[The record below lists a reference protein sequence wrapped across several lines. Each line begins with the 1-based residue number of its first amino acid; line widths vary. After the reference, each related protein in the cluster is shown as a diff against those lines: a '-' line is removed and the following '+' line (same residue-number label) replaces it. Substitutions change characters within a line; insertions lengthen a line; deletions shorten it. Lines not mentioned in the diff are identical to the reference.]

1 MRVPVGVRM
10 AVAVVVTMIV
20 VMVVVVVIMSVCAH
34 ANAYTPFPRTAKLV
48 HDNAL
53 NVIM

>member
-1 MRVPVGVRM
+1 MVMIVIGVI
-10 AVAVVVTMIV
+10 VVVRG
-20 VMVVVVVIMSVCAH
+20 AH
-34 ANAYTPFPRTAKLV
+34 ASAYTPFPRTAKLV